1 MVWDRIIREYG
12 ADQVAAVIVEPVVGA
27 AGGAL
32 TPPVGYLRTLREICD
47 RHQVLLISD
56 EVITGMGRTG
66 TWFACDH
73 AGVAPDML
81 ATGEGMPSGS
91 TPLGAALFYVRLTP
105 EYAATSKTEQR
116 R

>member
-32 TPPVGYLRTLREICD
+32 TPPVGYLHTLREICD

-66 TWFACDH
+66 TWFPCDPP
-73 AGVAPDML
+73 GLAPDMI
-81 ATGEGMPSGS
+81 ATGHGQTGRASGR
-91 TPLGAALFYVRLTP
+91 GQGVHN
-105 EYAATSKTEQR
+105 
-116 R
+116 

>member
-12 ADQVAAVIVEPVVGA
+12 ADKVAAIIVEPVVGA

-32 TPPVGYLRTLREICD
+32 TPPVGYLRTLRKICD
-47 RHQVLLISD
+47 RHEVLLISD

-73 AGVAPDML
+73 DGVSPDMISSEERR
-81 ATGEGMPSGS
+81 GGKECVS
-91 TPLGAALFYVRLTP
+91 TVR
-105 EYAATSKTEQR
+105 SR
-116 R
+116 WS